1 MSTINS
7 VFYRF
12 SLCNS
17 ILKAASIV
25 TRRLAATGSTVILSK
40 TAQLIVNTA
49 IYSSFTISTA
59 NLINNLASLVDK
71 LANNEKLT
79 KLELSTFAIS
89 LVFWTNSMANLQTAE
104 NIIKAT
110 QQEVLNSYPKDA
122 GLSKRQ
128 TKLFKSMLRNTID
141 ESQPHDTRNPL
152 GRSAYNHAKA
162 IRSVRQIN
170 DPKEFFKNSMSAS
183 RSIKKVNR
191 ELVNNAPNAL
201 RLGLGEYNCMSINN
215 ELKIAPKDFVDI
227 PLEQRKQVLRATQ
240 AYVDNRDQR
249 LFSESLGKIDLKSMR
264 TRFELEREVSLK
276 RLSSILNRRSVE
288 DYECANGKR
297 LFRNL
302 TARQKDRVI
311 AMESALS
318 ESDER
323 AKRIAVEF
331 AARNNPQS
339 LEEYAAF
346 VESAL
351 VNLRSGIEAQ
361 NVQRN
366 TVPSQ
371 CLESIDNIK
380 NEKMIKENTDLTTA
394 FALLC
399 SCASEVYK
407 YKDIIDDLISSQK
420 ESVVCTFEEGDL
432 TFIAC
437 RLPHENQKTA
447 TQVILSINQNKEVS
461 VVTMFD
467 ESVCQE
473 KEVNSWA

>member
-1 MSTINS
+1 
-7 VFYRF
+7 
-12 SLCNS
+12 
-17 ILKAASIV
+17 
-25 TRRLAATGSTVILSK
+25 
-40 TAQLIVNTA
+40 
-49 IYSSFTISTA
+49 
-59 NLINNLASLVDK
+59 
-71 LANNEKLT
+71 
-79 KLELSTFAIS
+79 
-89 LVFWTNSMANLQTAE
+89 
-104 NIIKAT
+104 
-110 QQEVLNSYPKDA
+110 
-122 GLSKRQ
+122 
-128 TKLFKSMLRNTID
+128 
-141 ESQPHDTRNPL
+141 
-152 GRSAYNHAKA
+152 
-162 IRSVRQIN
+162 
-170 DPKEFFKNSMSAS
+170 
-183 RSIKKVNR
+183 
-191 ELVNNAPNAL
+191 
-201 RLGLGEYNCMSINN
+201 
-215 ELKIAPKDFVDI
+215 
-227 PLEQRKQVLRATQ
+227 
-240 AYVDNRDQR
+240 
-249 LFSESLGKIDLKSMR
+249 MR

-351 VNLRSGIEAQ
+351 VNLRSGIDAQ
-361 NVQRN
+361 NAQRN
-366 TVPSQ
+366 SVPSQ

-380 NEKMIKENTDLTTA
+380 NEKMIRENTDLTSA
-394 FALLC
+394 FAFLC

-407 YKDIIDDLISSQK
+407 YKDIIDELISSQK